1 MQKRGPQS
9 GGRRRAKRPITAP
22 LSWERRETASDP
34 CSEASGLRLLVECLF
49 YSLFSVAALLSDKPV
64 RVAAV
69 SLSTR
74 ANSLTDKVARKLNHG
89 GRAAWACNHRASAQ
103 A

>member
-34 CSEASGLRLLVECLF
+34 CSEHPAFAFLSSAFSTVFSLWPHF
-49 YSLFSVAALLSDKPV
+49 YLISPCVWLLSP
-64 RVAAV
+64 
-69 SLSTR
+69 SQPGPTCSPI
-74 ANSLTDKVARKLNHG
+74 
-89 GRAAWACNHRASAQ
+89 
-103 A
+103 